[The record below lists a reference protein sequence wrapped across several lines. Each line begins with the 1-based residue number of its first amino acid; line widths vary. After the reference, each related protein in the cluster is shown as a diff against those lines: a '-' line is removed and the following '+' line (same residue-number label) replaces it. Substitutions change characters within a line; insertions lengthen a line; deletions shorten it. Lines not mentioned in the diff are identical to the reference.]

1 MHHIYSAEKLEIKA
15 EKILENYKNGQYLES
30 IIPVDVDEFTEFYL
44 DANIDYANLSNDY
57 KTLGLTCFY
66 DGYIEVWNED
76 RTEVLPLYSKG
87 NTIFL
92 ETETEI
98 ISSLERT
105 RFTIMHECSHII
117 LHKRF
122 YYVGEEQKRKVIEY
136 LPYRHETWEKNPP
149 MTETDIHE
157 WQANRLAAALLVPR
171 KTLIAYLK
179 KELQLDSLYKLEI
192 SSQLISKL
200 ASLYEVSNQMMKRR
214 LRDLEII
221 EDYFGG

>member
-92 ETETEI
+92 
-98 ISSLERT
+98 
-105 RFTIMHECSHII
+105 
-117 LHKRF
+117 
-122 YYVGEEQKRKVIEY
+122 
-136 LPYRHETWEKNPP
+136 
-149 MTETDIHE
+149 
-157 WQANRLAAALLVPR
+157 
-171 KTLIAYLK
+171 
-179 KELQLDSLYKLEI
+179 
-192 SSQLISKL
+192 
-200 ASLYEVSNQMMKRR
+200 
-214 LRDLEII
+214 
-221 EDYFGG
+221 

>member
-15 EKILENYKNGQYLES
+15 EKILKNYKNRQYLKD
-30 IIPVDVDEFTEFYL
+30 IIPMDVDEFAEFYL
-44 DANIDYANLSNDY
+44 KANIDYANLSNDY
-57 KTLGLTCFY
+57 QTLGLTCFY

-76 RTEVLPLYSKG
+76 RTEVSPLYSEG

-92 ETETEI
+92 ETEI
-98 ISSLERT
+98 ISSPERT

-122 YYVGEEQKRKVIEY
+122 YYVGKGQKRKVIEY

-149 MTETDIHE
+149 MSETDIHE

-171 KTLIAYLK
+171 KPLIAYLK
-179 KELQLDSLYKLEI
+179 KELQLDSVYKLEI
-192 SSQLISKL
+192 SSQFISQL
-200 ASLYEVSNQMMKRR
+200 ASLYEVSHQMMKRR

>member
-1 MHHIYSAEKLEIKA
+1 
-15 EKILENYKNGQYLES
+15 
-30 IIPVDVDEFTEFYL
+30 
-44 DANIDYANLSNDY
+44 
-57 KTLGLTCFY
+57 
-66 DGYIEVWNED
+66 
-76 RTEVLPLYSKG
+76 
-87 NTIFL
+87 
-92 ETETEI
+92 
-98 ISSLERT
+98 
-105 RFTIMHECSHII
+105 
-117 LHKRF
+117 
-122 YYVGEEQKRKVIEY
+122 
-136 LPYRHETWEKNPP
+136 